1 MVLDINAGV
10 VYNSNPNPNETEPPL
25 MRQVL
30 RTELDVN
37 TTCGAWI
44 GFSRMIEAVKE
55 GARVAEASRAAAP
68 PTRRAEA

>member
-1 MVLDINAGV
+1 M
-10 VYNSNPNPNETEPPL
+10 NPVRAASLL
-25 MRQVL
+25 MNH
-30 RTELDVN
+30 DAN
-37 TTCGAWI
+37 GGAWI